1 MKLGVNMLKSNN
13 KNNHKIRTLWDDV
26 NKLIGLEEELLIRI
40 ESIEKSIN
48 NLWKTVSNLNKEA

>member
-1 MKLGVNMLKSNN
+1 MLKSNN